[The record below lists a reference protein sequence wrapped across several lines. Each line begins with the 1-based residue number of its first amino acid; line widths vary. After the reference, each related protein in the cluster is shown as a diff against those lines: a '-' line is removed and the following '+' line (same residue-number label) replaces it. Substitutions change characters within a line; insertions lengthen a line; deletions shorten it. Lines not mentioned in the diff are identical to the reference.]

1 MSHEIKSASDNGNLA
16 ARIQSFRDCMGPALH
31 LFPTDTVDR
40 LTQSGF
46 FTAPASTKY
55 HGCYEGGLFEH
66 SLNATY
72 ALVGLTKDNKLTWSR
87 PESPYIIGMFHDICK
102 QDQYRHPFGDTL
114 YSAGVELFYT
124 VDESRWEYE
133 PDTLLK
139 GHGDKSVMLLSQYL
153 QLTME
158 EILCIRYHMG
168 AFVDQKEWNDYT
180 RAIHECPNVLWTH
193 TADMIAA
200 HILEIDK

>member
-1 MSHEIKSASDNGNLA
+1 MNEETKSTRNSGSFEDRVRA
-16 ARIQSFRDCMGPALH
+16 FRDCMEPALH
-31 LFPTDTVDR
+31 LLPEDIIEK
-40 LTQSGF
+40 LKLQGF
-46 FTAPASTKY
+46 FNAPASAAH
-55 HGCYEGGLFEH
+55 HGSHEGSLFEH
-66 SLNATY
+66 SLNVAKS
-72 ALVGLTKDNKLTWSR
+72 LVELTAANDLEWQR

-102 QDQYRHPFGDTL
+102 QDQYRHPIIGT
-114 YSAGVELFYT
+114 FYKEPIY
-124 VDESRWEYE
+124 DPSNWEYDS
-133 PDTLLK
+133 DTLLK

-168 AFVDQKEWNDYT
+168 AFVDKSEWNDYT
-180 RAIHECPNVLWTH
+180 RAVHIYPNVLWTH

>member
-1 MSHEIKSASDNGNLA
+1 MNEKSNHKAGFGRVED
-16 ARIQSFRDCMGPALH
+16 RIRAFRDRMAPALH
-31 LFPTDTVDR
+31 LFPQDITEK
-40 LTQSGF
+40 LTEGGF
-46 FTAPASTKY
+46 FTAPANTKY
-55 HGCYEGGLFEH
+55 HGSYEGGLFDH
-66 SLNATY
+66 SCNVTS
-72 ALVGLTKDNKLTWSR
+72 ALVTLTHDNDLEWQRS
-87 PESPYIIGMFHDICK
+87 ESPYIIGMFHDICK

-114 YSAGVELFYT
+114 YSAGMEFHT
-124 VDESRWEYE
+124 VDESRWKYE

>member
-1 MSHEIKSASDNGNLA
+1 MNEKSNHKAGFGSVED
-16 ARIQSFRDCMGPALH
+16 RIRVFHDCMAPALH
-31 LFPTDTVDR
+31 LFPQDIAEK
-40 LTQSGF
+40 LTEGGF

-55 HGCYEGGLFEH
+55 HGAYEGGLFDH
-66 SLNATY
+66 SRNVTS
-72 ALVGLTKDNKLTWSR
+72 ALVTLTHDNDLEWQR

-114 YSAGVELFYT
+114 YSAGVEFRT

-153 QLTME
+153 
-158 EILCIRYHMG
+158 
-168 AFVDQKEWNDYT
+168 
-180 RAIHECPNVLWTH
+180 
-193 TADMIAA
+193 
-200 HILEIDK
+200 

>member
-1 MSHEIKSASDNGNLA
+1 MDEKSNHKADFSSIED
-16 ARIQSFRDCMGPALH
+16 RIHAFRNCMVSALH
-31 LFPTDTVDR
+31 LFPQNITEQ
-40 LTQSGF
+40 LTASGF

-55 HGCYEGGLFEH
+55 HGSYEGGLFDH
-66 SLNATY
+66 SRNVTSV
-72 ALVGLTKDNKLTWSR
+72 LVTLTHYNDLEWQR

-102 QDQYRHPFGDTL
+102 QDQYRHPISEPYIDGAT
-114 YSAGVELFYT
+114 EWRWIE
-124 VDESRWEYE
+124 ESKWEYE

-139 GHGDKSVMLLSQYL
+139 GHGDKSVMLLSGYL
-153 QLTME
+153 SLTME

-180 RAIHECPNVLWTH
+180 RAIHKYPNVLWTH
-193 TADMIAA
+193 MADMIAA